1 VGAQERTAVLVIRAW
16 IEGNELRARIVHTRD
31 TGSTKTVTAAAGSAE
46 EVMRVVERWLRS
58 FAGTT

>member
-1 VGAQERTAVLVIRAW
+1 MLVIRAW

-31 TGSTKTVTAAAGSAE
+31 TGSAKTVTAAAASTE
-46 EVMRVVERWLRS
+46 EVVRVVERWLRS

>member
-1 VGAQERTAVLVIRAW
+1 MLVIRAW

-31 TGSTKTVTAAAGSAE
+31 TGSTKTVTVAAGSAE